1 MPTDKKT
8 LMRGVRYLALTLP
21 LFILGP
27 VVIHSSFK
35 NQGHP
40 LFIPILGLG
49 AILCLMA
56 IWYMFMGI
64 RTILKS
70 MID

>member
-1 MPTDKKT
+1 MPTDKKI
-8 LMRGVRYLALTLP
+8 LMRGVRYMAFTP
-21 LFILGP
+21 IFFILGP
-27 VVIHSSFK
+27 VIIHMSFK
-35 NQGHP
+35 NQEHP
-40 LFIPILGLG
+40 LFIPVLGLG

-56 IWYMFMGI
+56 MWYMFMGI